1 MKRLIFSACMLQL
14 LVPAVAHCSQWL
26 TLPTQ
31 ARLGQTRLGQTWQF
45 RNPERSEKPYF
56 RLHPEFEA
64 VIRGQSPQT
73 FQGEGQPGFYDPNAT
88 IPPSAPVYGGGA
100 ATPYGGPAPLGY
112 DPFTSSPYAAEPLG
126 NPYGFGVV
134 GPQPVRF
141 GWTTHWDSVFISDA
155 SMGPG
160 GSVSMFEVDWKMDY
174 VTQGLRGW
182 TWKLSPEFNFTNFN
196 FQQPS
201 FIGLADNYY
210 RFAYRFET
218 TSPQQGPFSWRLGF
232 TPAIAT
238 DFQSDLNAGGWNFDA
253 DVTMFYRVDPR
264 FLWVLGVSYW
274 DRADDFVLPNA
285 GLVWTPN
292 EFWEIRAVFPK
303 PRADLFVGTPWGIPM
318 WLYAGAEYDVQSWQS
333 GELPASGQIQL
344 KEWRAF
350 AGARWESGYWES
362 YLDFGYAFE
371 RSLNVDYGPTSDLSP
386 GDAFMIRAGFQY

>member
-1 MKRLIFSACMLQL
+1 MKRFIFSAFAL
-14 LVPAVAHCSQWL
+14 LFVFPVTAQSSEWL
-26 TLPTQ
+26 TLPGKTKQTQ
-31 ARLGQTRLGQTWQF
+31 Q
-45 RNPERSEKPYF
+45 SEQLKQQPYF
-56 RLHPEFEA
+56 QLHSEFDA

-73 FQGEGQPGFYDPNAT
+73 FQGGGQPGFYDPNAAGL
-88 IPPSAPVYGGGA
+88 PPSAPVYGGGMGGD
-100 ATPYGGPAPLGY
+100 PYGGPAPLGY
-112 DPFTSSPYAAEPLG
+112 DPFTSSPYAAEQLG
-126 NPYGFGVV
+126 NPYGHGVV

-141 GWTTHWDSVFISDA
+141 GWTTHWDFGFISDA
-155 SMGPG
+155 SMGTG

-174 VTQGLRGW
+174 VTQGFQGW

-196 FQQPS
+196 FQRPS
-201 FIGLADNYY
+201 FAGLADNYY

-218 TSPQQGPFSWRLGF
+218 TSPQQGPFSWRVGF

-238 DFQSDLNAGGWNFDA
+238 DLQSNLNSGGWNFDG
-253 DVTMFYRVDPR
+253 DLTLFYRVDPR
-264 FLWVLGVSYW
+264 FLWVIGATYW

-303 PRADLFVGTPWGIPM
+303 PRADVFIGTPWGVPM

-333 GELPASGQIQL
+333 GELPASGQLQL
-344 KEWRAF
+344 EEWRAF

-371 RSLNVDYGPTSDLSP
+371 RKLNVDYGPTSDLAP
-386 GDAFMIRAGFQY
+386 RDAFMMRLGFQY